1 MSASLGTV
9 PANPVGGLLPAIKSL
24 RSRAEQSVTTLRS
37 VTGRFKDAIAG
48 IGHLTPDATQTS
60 TAVQQIKTNAD
71 TAARSVTRTGQTA
84 TTAASGIKTTGT
96 KVRSAGKSLGKL
108 TTNLGGV
115 FAIVG
120 TLIAASGV
128 LLDTFGT
135 AMTIGSGVMIVINA
149 LTRANPIGFVAGLLL
164 PLAGWL
170 LDIALNSETGQ
181 RLMDQLA
188 TLILKYVQSY
198 LTILGPILKLIA
210 GAVNTYVTGYLT
222 LITTTLSVLHTIIS
236 TGFAAAKALTTGD
249 TRALTSKV
257 SAIWTGFKNAVKP
270 ALNWITKEIPAA
282 FTRVKDATSNTLR
295 AMGQFITTGAQTVA
309 GVVKGPISGLVAFAN
324 WVIDGLNKL
333 SFSILGKKFGVH
345 LNKIPMLAEG
355 GIAVPGARTGRV
367 LSLTALERQRA
378 LAARGRTTRHAQPAP
393 HIREFHESNGTGA
406 HGTATDLLFLASA
419 HAHAHA

>member
-1 MSASLGTV
+1 MSSAAALRNPLAGAT
-9 PANPVGGLLPAIKSL
+9 PAL
-24 RSRAEQSVTTLRS
+24 RSFRTRVDQAQSGVRSFTQRVTGAAADLDRVTTP
-37 VTGRFKDAIAG
+37 T
-48 IGHLTPDATQTS
+48 TQTT

-71 TAARSVTRTGQTA
+71 TAARSVTRTAQTA
-84 TTAASGIKTTGT
+84 TTATTGIKSTGT

-128 LLDTFGT
+128 LGGLLDTFGT

-149 LTRANPIGFVAGLLL
+149 LTRASPIGFVAGILL

-222 LITTTLSVLHTIIS
+222 LITTTLSVLGTVIN

-249 TRALTSKV
+249 THALTGKV
-257 SAIWTGFKNAVKP
+257 SAIWSGFKNAVKP
-270 ALNWITKEIPAA
+270 ALNWITKDIPRA

-295 AMGQFITTGAQTVA
+295 AMGQFVTTGVQTVA
-309 GVVKGPISGLVAFAN
+309 GVVKGPIEGLVAFAN

-355 GIAVPGARTGRV
+355 GIAVPGARTGKV

-378 LAARGRTTRHAQPAP
+378 LATRTRATRRAQLTP

-406 HGTATDLLFLASA
+406 HGTAADLLFLASA
-419 HAHAHA
+419 HARA